1 MPKVGNPDL
10 ASKIAGKVNEAKDK
24 PLASPPVH
32 MQHHGKEQR
41 SIIRQVCIKS
51 ASEAVSRTISPG
63 CKTSVLTKEII
74 TLAEEL
80 EKWITR

>member
-24 PLASPPVH
+24 TLASPPVH
-32 MQHHGKEQR
+32 MQHHAKEQR

-51 ASEAVSRTISPG
+51 ASEAVSRIRPAGYTIS
-63 CKTSVLTKEII
+63 SLTKEII

-80 EKWITR
+80 ENWITR